1 VIYVLGWLGIGVTT
15 LVVIFVVSRLPGQ
28 PAVDG
33 DAEPVAQSARD
44 LLDPFYTSHGSVVQ
58 RILSNLV
65 LPLLALFLVVTAWPY
80 AIWMAISE
88 ALDRKQKAAAT
99 PFREFAVE
107 PAHLQQRL
115 SIEAIEQREMVSD
128 PMNATPSLPF
138 GHLHNVWRNF
148 VEIQPEG
155 GELWSFSAQ
164 WVTEQGVKELRSG
177 YVAVLNG
184 VPGTY
189 LMTRCKPVDDNQAK
203 GYSISP

>member
-1 VIYVLGWLGIGVTT
+1 MIYVLGWLGIGVTT

-28 PAVDG
+28 PTVDG
-33 DAEPVAQSARD
+33 DAEPIPQSARD
-44 LLDPFYTSHGSVVQ
+44 LLDAFYTSHGSVAQ

-80 AIWMAISE
+80 VIWMAIRE
-88 ALDRKQKAAAT
+88 AVGRKQKAADA

-107 PAHLQQRL
+107 PAHLQQL
-115 SIEAIEQREMVSD
+115 LPIEAIEQREMVSD
-128 PMNATPSLPF
+128 PMNATPPLPF

-155 GELWSFSAQ
+155 SELWSFSAQ
-164 WVTEQGVKELRSG
+164 WVTELGMKELRSG

-189 LMTRCKPVDDNQAK
+189 LMTRCKPVDDNQAR